1 MDSED
6 DVTQPLDPWF
16 VLSLCMLCLLAIG
29 LIGLKT
35 TERCS
40 TDFVQQIVGCKDSR
54 HERCGATNTIEG
66 CR

>member
-1 MDSED
+1 M
-6 DVTQPLDPWF
+6 F
-16 VLSLCMLCLLAIG
+16 CLLALG
-29 LIGLKT
+29 LIGIKT

-40 TDFVQQIVGCKDSR
+40 TDFIQQIVGCKDGR